1 MRAGR
6 RCPADI
12 NGRDNLMKSSWLV
25 VLLAL
30 ALGGCFSFSSS
41 DPPPP
46 SKTTIVVPQGS
57 TATCS
62 PSPCQ

>member
-1 MRAGR
+1 MRKLRIAV
-6 RCPADI
+6 
-12 NGRDNLMKSSWLV
+12 LV
-25 VLLAL
+25 LPLAL
-30 ALGGCFSFSSS
+30 AGCLSFSSS

-46 SKTTIVVPQGS
+46 NKTTVVVPQGS